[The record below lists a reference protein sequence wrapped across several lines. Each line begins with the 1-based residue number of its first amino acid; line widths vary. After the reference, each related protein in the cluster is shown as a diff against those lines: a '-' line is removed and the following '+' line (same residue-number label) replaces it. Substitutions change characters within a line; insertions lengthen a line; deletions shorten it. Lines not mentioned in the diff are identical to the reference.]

1 VDRFR
6 LFVNHQEQEPC
17 WPFWLTSAFLPVPG
31 RAEFKAIA
39 LGKRRLCEDA
49 EIDVCNLPF

>member
-1 VDRFR
+1 MDRFR